1 MQLTNKQELGLKLA
15 IARYKAHESYT
26 CIAGYAGTGKST
38 LIKFII
44 NALEIN
50 PETDVAYV
58 AYTGK
63 AATVLQTKG
72 CPNATTAHKLLYE
85 AKPRPNGTFYLKK
98 RWPIPYKVIIVDEI
112 SMLPKT
118 MWDLLLSHHKY
129 VIACGDPFQLPPVDQ
144 NEDNHVLDKPHIFL
158 DEIMRQAQDSEI
170 IRLSMWVREGKP
182 LGQFPVAKEQVQ
194 ILRPY
199 ELIPEM
205 YDWADQTLCASN
217 KRRIEINNKV
227 RERLGYGSTPEIG
240 DKIIGL
246 TNHWDFMSTN
256 GLWPLTNG
264 SIGTITNYQIV
275 PYCYPSFIY
284 NKELQY
290 MFTGMDI
297 ENGRFESIPIDY
309 DALLTGE
316 PAFDK
321 KQEFRMNSF
330 ARNSD
335 ALEAPYY
342 FAYAY
347 AITVWKAQGSEWD
360 KVLLIEEGHPFN
372 ELDHQKYLYTG
383 ITRASKKL
391 VVIRK

>member
-1 MQLTNKQELGLKLA
+1 M
-15 IARYKAHESYT
+15 
-26 CIAGYAGTGKST
+26 
-38 LIKFII
+38 
-44 NALEIN
+44 N

-129 VIACGDPFQLPPVDQ
+129 IIACGDPFQLPPVDQ

-205 YDWADQTLCASN
+205 YEWADQTLCASN
-217 KRRIEINNKV
+217 KKRIEINNKV
-227 RERLGYGSTPEIG
+227 RERQGRGPIPEIG

-246 TNHWDFMSTN
+246 TNHWDFISTN

-275 PYCYPSFIY
+275 PYHYPSFIY

-297 ENGRFESIPIDY
+297 GNGRFESIPIDY

-316 PAFDK
+316 QAFDK

-360 KVLLIEEGHPFN
+360 KVLLIEEVHPFN
-372 ELDHQKYLYTG
+372 KLDH
-383 ITRASKKL
+383 
-391 VVIRK
+391 

>member
-227 RERLGYGSTPEIG
+227 RERLGYGPTPEIG

-275 PYCYPSFIY
+275 PYYYPSFIY

-316 PAFDK
+316 QAFDK

>member
-227 RERLGYGSTPEIG
+227 RERQGRGATPEIG

-246 TNHWDFMSTN
+246 TNHWDFTSTD

-264 SIGTITNYQIV
+264 CIGTITNYQII
-275 PYCYPSFIY
+275 PYNYPSFIY
-284 NKELQY
+284 NKQLQY
-290 MFTGMDI
+290 IFTGMDI
-297 ENGRFESIPIDY
+297 PNGRFESIPIDY
-309 DALLTGE
+309 DALITGT
-316 PAFDK
+316 PAFDN
-321 KQEFRMNSF
+321 KQAFRMNSF

-360 KVLLIEEGHPFN
+360 KVLLIEEAHPFDTL
-372 ELDHQKYLYTG
+372 EHQKYLYTG
-383 ITRASKKL
+383 ITRASEKL

>member
-227 RERLGYGSTPEIG
+227 RERLGYGPTPEIG

-275 PYCYPSFIY
+275 PYYYPSFIY

-316 PAFDK
+316 QAFDK

-372 ELDHQKYLYTG
+372 ELDH
-383 ITRASKKL
+383 
-391 VVIRK
+391 

>member
-217 KRRIEINNKV
+217 KKRIEINNKV
-227 RERLGYGSTPEIG
+227 RERLGYGPTPEIG

-275 PYCYPSFIY
+275 PYYYPSFIY

-316 PAFDK
+316 QAFDK

>member
-129 VIACGDPFQLPPVDQ
+129 VIACGDPFQLPPVDP
-144 NEDNHVLDKPHIFL
+144 NENNHVLDKPHIFL

-182 LGQFPVAKEQVQ
+182 LGQFPVVKEQVQ

-227 RERLGYGSTPEIG
+227 RERQGRGATPEIG

-246 TNHWDFMSTN
+246 TNHWDFTSTD

-264 SIGTITNYQIV
+264 CIGTITNYQIV
-275 PYCYPSFIY
+275 PYNYPSFIY
-284 NKELQY
+284 NKQLQY

-297 ENGRFESIPIDY
+297 PNGRFESIPIDY
-309 DALLTGE
+309 DALITGT
-316 PAFDK
+316 PAFDN
-321 KQEFRMNSF
+321 KQAFRMNSF

-360 KVLLIEEGHPFN
+360 KVLLIEEAHPFDTL
-372 ELDHQKYLYTG
+372 EHQKYLYTG
-383 ITRASKKL
+383 ITRASEKL

>member
-1 MQLTNKQELGLKLA
+1 
-15 IARYKAHESYT
+15 
-26 CIAGYAGTGKST
+26 
-38 LIKFII
+38 
-44 NALEIN
+44 
-50 PETDVAYV
+50 
-58 AYTGK
+58 
-63 AATVLQTKG
+63 
-72 CPNATTAHKLLYE
+72 
-85 AKPRPNGTFYLKK
+85 
-98 RWPIPYKVIIVDEI
+98 
-112 SMLPKT
+112 MLPKT

-129 VIACGDPFQLPPVDQ
+129 VIACGDPFQLPPVDP
-144 NEDNHVLDKPHIFL
+144 NENNHVLDKPHIFL

-227 RERLGYGSTPEIG
+227 RERQGRGATPEIG

-246 TNHWDFMSTN
+246 TNHWDFTSTD
-256 GLWPLTNG
+256 GLWSLTNG
-264 SIGTITNYQIV
+264 CIGTITNYQII
-275 PYCYPSFIY
+275 PYNYPSFIY
-284 NKELQY
+284 NKQLQY

-297 ENGRFESIPIDY
+297 PNGRFESIPIDY
-309 DALLTGE
+309 DALITGT
-316 PAFDK
+316 PAFDN
-321 KQEFRMNSF
+321 KQAFRMNSF

-360 KVLLIEEGHPFN
+360 KVLLIEESHPFDTL
-372 ELDHQKYLYTG
+372 EHQKYLYTG
-383 ITRASKKL
+383 ITRASEKL